1 MYESRGTSM
10 ASIPFPAHRNNIRYV
25 TTEADC
31 GGGSYEEVMK
41 KKKGGKR
48 Y

>member
-1 MYESRGTSM
+1 MYEGRGTSM

-31 GGGSYEEVMK
+31 GGVAMRKPWKRK
-41 KKKGGKR
+41 KAANAT
-48 Y
+48 